1 MKECGKYFHG
11 YYWAHSHET
20 VIWNCDRQEEIV
32 NGMLMYG
39 YMYLSETQENDGY
52 IFDIW
57 RHETM
62 IYEHGIYFIN
72 VFVHNY
78 RIVQLKCT
86 ICIKIVF
93 QMIWWVK
100 LQCEIVWNQD
110 KLLWKRI

>member
-1 MKECGKYFHG
+1 M
-11 YYWAHSHET
+11 
-20 VIWNCDRQEEIV
+20 
-32 NGMLMYG
+32 NGMLMYN
-39 YMYLSETQENDGY
+39 YMYLSEIQENDGY

-57 RHETM
+57 RHQTM

-93 QMIWWVK
+93 QMI
-100 LQCEIVWNQD
+100 
-110 KLLWKRI
+110 